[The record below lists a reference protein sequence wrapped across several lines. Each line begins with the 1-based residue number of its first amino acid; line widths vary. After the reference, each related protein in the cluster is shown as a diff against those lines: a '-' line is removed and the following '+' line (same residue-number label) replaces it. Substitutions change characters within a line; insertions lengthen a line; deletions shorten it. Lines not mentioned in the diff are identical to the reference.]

1 MAGSAYIERGSVTP
15 TSEQVFSFS
24 AWVKF
29 SDVTSSTEQMIF
41 NQTRDGVSTDSCN
54 FYKKAGG
61 TLTLYVVSGSSNLID
76 LNTDRKFVDCG
87 AWYNLAFSIN
97 MADSTTGDRAQIFV
111 NGVRE
116 TSFSTETYPGS
127 TVNINCFDDNAS
139 NRTRIG
145 GGAKESATVNMYL
158 DGDLSHVHFVDGV
171 AYAGSNWG
179 STDSTSG
186 IWKIDPEPTVSSYGN
201 RGFFLKMEDSSNLD
215 LDSSPNATTMTTS
228 GTVTATKDNPSNNFA
243 TMNPLD
249 NFYCG
254 ATFSNGNT
262 KVVTGSGVYAPV
274 FGTLGVNASK
284 WYWEV
289 KLKAVGATYA
299 GALIGVASSQTTAA
313 AQELG
318 HNANDYGFYGQD
330 GKIRN
335 NDAYATYGSAYAV
348 SDIIG
353 VALDVTNNKL
363 YFSKNGVWE
372 NSGDPTS
379 GATGTGAVSIT
390 IGTLDSWF
398 PSASYW
404 DSGTG
409 TYEFNFG
416 NGYFGTDAVASAN
429 ADDAGIGAMEYDV
442 PTGYYC
448 LCTNNI
454 LTYG

>member
-1 MAGSAYIERGSVTP
+1 
-15 TSEQVFSFS
+15 
-24 AWVKF
+24 
-29 SDVTSSTEQMIF
+29 MIF

-158 DGDLSHVHFVDGV
+158 DGDLSHVNFVDGV

-228 GTVTATKDNPSNNFA
+228 GTLTATEDNPSNNFCTA
-243 TMNPLD
+243 NPLA
-249 NFYCG
+249 NQTSSSFVY
-254 ATFSNGNT
+254 TNGNN
-262 KVVTGSGVYAPV
+262 KVASTTSGWRSVYP
-274 FGTLGVNASK
+274 TLGYETGK
-284 WYWEV
+284 WYWET
-289 KLKAVGATYA
+289 KCAAVGSDVATGVCATTQVTGTASAFSESTPGDNGWGYKN
-299 GALIGVASSQTTAA
+299 GAIKSWGGDSTVERAYGDTYTT
-313 AQELG
+313 G
-318 HNANDYGFYGQD
+318 
-330 GKIRN
+330 
-335 NDAYATYGSAYAV
+335 
-348 SDIIG
+348 DIIG
-353 VALDVTNNKL
+353 CAHDNTNGVIWW
-363 YFSKNGVWE
+363 SKNGVWQD
-372 NSGDPTS
+372 S
-379 GATGTGAVSIT
+379 ATIEEIAAGTTTNAAYASMTTGLT
-390 IGTLDSWF
+390 ILPATQYNGT
-398 PSASYW
+398 
-404 DSGTG
+404 TG
-409 TYEFNFG
+409 WEYNFG
-416 NGYFGTDAVASAN
+416 NGYFGSTAVTSAN

-448 LCTNNI
+448 LCTKNI
-454 LTYG
+454 STYG